1 MSRRRKRNQERRKA
15 DDLLAAWQLER
26 LEQDRALPLPARG
39 PSEVTLVAHFVP
51 PRDRLDER
59 FPRMECAIRE
69 AWRHCGL
76 LRTVVVV
83 DRESAPV
90 RAFADSIPHGLVQV
104 QVEPSLSPNRP
115 ESVSADIDANLAKR
129 VSTNLA
135 LTVREDAF
143 PVRPGLGSF
152 VDDLDFVGAPK
163 ARGGLWSRLA
173 ARFFNSHAMDGGFTL
188 RTRRLAQLVADEWA
202 SHHAGKPWRAA
213 FADGVYPTRTL
224 PRASFAFR
232 RAVRFPDPDDAAV
245 FCYDA
250 TGPAPDRVPPF
261 GFRGA
266 AAFKV
271 LLDKGLV

>member
-1 MSRRRKRNQERRKA
+1 MSRRRKKNQERRRA

-39 PSEVTLVAHFVP
+39 PSEVTLLAHFVP

-69 AWRHCGL
+69 TWRHCGL
-76 LRTVVVV
+76 LSTVIVV

-90 RAFADSIPHGLVQV
+90 RAFADSVPHGLVQV
-104 QVEPSLSPNRP
+104 QAEPSLSPNRP
-115 ESVSADIDANLAKR
+115 ESVAADIAANLPKR

-152 VDDLDFVGAPK
+152 VDGWDFVGAPK
-163 ARGGLWSRLA
+163 ARGGLWSRLV
-173 ARFFNSHAMDGGFTL
+173 ARLFNSHAMDGGLTL
-188 RTRRLAQLVADEWA
+188 RSRKLALLAADEWA
-202 SHHAGKPWRAA
+202 ARFAGKPWRAA
-213 FADGVYPTRTL
+213 FADGALPTRTL
-224 PRASFAFR
+224 PRASFAYR
-232 RAVRFPDPDDAAV
+232 RAVRFPPPGEAAL

-250 TGPAPDRVPPF
+250 TGPAPGRVPPF

-266 AAFKV
+266 AAFKI

>member
-1 MSRRRKRNQERRKA
+1 MSRRRKKNADRRRA
-15 DDLLAAWQLER
+15 DDFLAAWQLER

-39 PSEVTLVAHFVP
+39 PSEVTLLAYFVP

-59 FPRMECAIRE
+59 FPRLECAVRE

-76 LRTVVVV
+76 LRTVIVV

-90 RAFADSIPHGLVQV
+90 RAFADSIPNGLVRV
-104 QVEPSLSPNRP
+104 QAEPSLAPNRP
-115 ESVSADIDANLAKR
+115 EAAAADLNAKLAER
-129 VSTNLA
+129 VSTNLV

-143 PVRPGLGSF
+143 PVRPGLAAYMDG
-152 VDDLDFVGAPK
+152 LDFVGAPR
-163 ARGGLWSRLA
+163 ARGGWW
-173 ARFFNSHAMDGGFTL
+173 ARFVARLLNSHAMDGAFSL
-188 RTRRLAQLVADEWA
+188 RSLKLARLVAEEWA
-202 SHHAGKPWRAA
+202 ARGAGKPWRAA
-213 FADGVYPTRTL
+213 FDDGVFATRTL
-224 PRASFAFR
+224 PRASFAYR
-232 RAVRFPDPDDAAV
+232 RAVRFPEPSEAAV

-250 TGPAPDRVPPF
+250 TGPAPGRGPPF

>member
-1 MSRRRKRNQERRKA
+1 MSRRRKKNQERRKA

-69 AWRHCGL
+69 AWRQCGL
-76 LRTVVVV
+76 LRTVLVV

-104 QVEPSLSPNRP
+104 QVEPSLRPDRP
-115 ESVSADIDANLAKR
+115 ETVAADINAKLAER
-129 VSTNLA
+129 VTTNLA

-152 VDDLDFVGAPK
+152 VDGWDFVGAPR
-163 ARGGLWSRLA
+163 ARGGLW
-173 ARFFNSHAMDGGFTL
+173 ARFLARLFNSRAMDGGFAL
-188 RTRRLAQLVADEWA
+188 RTRRLALLVADEWRERG
-202 SHHAGKPWRAA
+202 AGKPWRAA
-213 FADGVYPTRTL
+213 LDDGPFATRTL
-224 PRASFAFR
+224 PRASFAYR
-232 RAVRFPDPDDAAV
+232 RAVRFPDPAEAAV

-271 LLDKGLV
+271 LLDKKIV